1 MYICIFLLPP
11 FPQISVIF
19 CISLISSHLSLSLVV
34 VVRAKLDGAKQNEPK
49 CGAAQ
54 LPKLPERI
62 YFDQNKLKQGSCQR
76 HLYFGLIFTHKFWKD
91 FESTVEQ
98 CGAIRF
104 SKGGNLGGYRVPV
117 RMS

>member
-62 YFDQNKLKQGSCQR
+62 YFDQNKLKQGSRQR
-76 HLYFGLIFTHKFWKD
+76 HTDVCLYFDKFLED

-98 CGAIRF
+98 PVVVRF
-104 SKGGNLGGYRVPV
+104 TKSGNVVL
-117 RMS
+117 